1 MSKLEIINKMYRSFH
16 NVGFQF
22 KKHSPE
28 IMVVAG
34 VIGLV
39 TSAVMACKATTKVQD
54 VIDDTKE
61 TVDAIK
67 ATAEEAKDTEEEYSE
82 EDCNKVL
89 AVTYVKAGLEFAK
102 LYGPAIGLGVLS
114 ATSIFAGHNMLH
126 KRNVALAAAYTA
138 VEQGFKDYRGRVI
151 ERFGKELDRE
161 LRFNIK
167 SQEIEETVVDE
178 KGKEK
183 VVKKTVSVM
192 DPNSYS
198 PHAIVFMEGNTGWDP
213 DPELTKYFL
222 IRQQNYANELL
233 RSKKR
238 LFLNEVYEML
248 GAPLTKAGHVVGWVY
263 DDSDDP
269 IGDNFVDFGMFDV
282 HNPKACDFINGNEKA
297 IILDFN
303 VDGNVWDLM

>member
-1 MSKLEIINKMYRSFH
+1 MKLEIMNKMSRSFH

-28 IMVVAG
+28 LMVVG
-34 VIGLV
+34 GIVGLV
-39 TSAVMACKATTKVQD
+39 TSAVLACKATTKVQE

-61 TVDAIK
+61 SVDAIK
-67 ATAEEAKDTEEEYSE
+67 AVVEENKGTDEEYDEKDT
-82 EDCNKVL
+82 NKAL
-89 AVTYVKAGLEFAK
+89 AVTYVKAGLEFTK
-102 LYGPAIGLGVLS
+102 LYGPAVCLGALS
-114 ATSIFAGHNMLH
+114 ITSILAGHNILR

-138 VEQGFKDYRGRVI
+138 VDRSFKDYRGRVI

-161 LRFNIK
+161 LKFNIK
-167 SQEIEETVVDE
+167 SQEIEETIVDE

-183 VVKKTVSVM
+183 VVKKTVNVM

-198 PHAIVFMEGNTGWDP
+198 QYSIVFQEGNVGWDP

-233 RSKKR
+233 KTKKR

-263 DDSDDP
+263 DDSEEP
-269 IGDNFVDFGMFDV
+269 IGDNFVDFGMFDI
-282 HNPKACDFINGNEKA
+282 HNPKACDFINGYEKA
-297 IILDFN
+297 IVLDFN
-303 VDGNVWDLM
+303 VDGNVWELM